1 MKHATIAAILLV
13 FGCNTQSPN
22 QQQAAEPP
30 QSRPLSSSSG
40 GGEQVEVTV
49 YPDGRDPISRAR
61 LREIWP
67 PLNTLSEDAVRRV
80 AEAVN
85 LIPSP
90 CADCGS
96 IPVAH
101 CFEKGSAEACPVL
114 NKLFERA
121 TRLANAG
128 ETQKVVKESI
138 NYPDVWFDGMGEG
151 TPPKITLY
159 RDESGPF
166 SVKATEAVEDIR
178 THFGDKVTLEIF
190 GADVAAPDKLEVRS
204 RPTWFINGH
213 RFRGA
218 QSTTILK
225 RFIEFE
231 LADEQK

>member
-1 MKHATIAAILLV
+1 MKHATITAILLI
-13 FGCNTQSPN
+13 FGCNTQSQT
-22 QQQAAEPP
+22 QQQADETP

-40 GGEQVEVTV
+40 GGEQVEITV
-49 YPDGRDPISRAR
+49 YPDGRNPISRVR

-67 PLNTLSEDAVRRV
+67 PLKALSEDALRLV

-90 CADCGS
+90 CAECGS

-101 CFEKGSAEACPVL
+101 CLEKGTAETCPVL
-114 NKLFERA
+114 NKLLERA
-121 TRLANAG
+121 TRLASAG
-128 ETQKVVKESI
+128 ANQRAVKESI

-151 TPPKITLY
+151 TPPTITLY
-159 RDESGPF
+159 RDENGPL
-166 SVKATEAVEDIR
+166 SPKTTEAVDDIR
-178 THFGDKVTLEIF
+178 KHFGDKVSLEIL
-190 GADVAAPDKLEVRS
+190 GADVAAPDHLEVRS

-225 RFIEFE
+225 RFIEYE
-231 LADEQK
+231 LTDKQN